1 MHVPVL
7 LKEVISYL
15 DPQPNENF
23 VDGTFG
29 EGGHSLAILENTS
42 PAGKILGIETD
53 KEMCARWLARKFQIP
68 KSPSTPSSGPRGK
81 FQRVILVNDNF
92 VNLKKV
98 VKEKKFGPISG
109 VLLDLGISSWHLE
122 ESQKGF
128 SFLRNE
134 FLMMRL
140 DGDKSKLT
148 AASIINH
155 WPAAELERIFR
166 EYGEERFASKMAA
179 AICSLRNRKPIETTW
194 QLAEIIKRILP
205 PAYEGGRIHPAT
217 RVFLALRIAVNRELE
232 NLERTLPQILEVL
245 NKGGKICVITFN
257 SLEDRIVKNFFKE
270 QAREGRSKILT
281 PKPVTPGLV
290 EIKNNP
296 RSRSAKLRAAAKV

>member
-1 MHVPVL
+1 MHIPVL
-7 LKEVISYL
+7 LKEAMSCL
-15 DPQPNENF
+15 DPQPNKNF
-23 VDGTFG
+23 IDCTLG
-29 EGGHSLAILENTS
+29 EAGHSLAILEKIA
-42 PAGKILGIETD
+42 PRGKVLGIEAD
-53 KEMCARWLARKFQIP
+53 SELYQKFLARKIP
-68 KSPSTPSSGPRGK
+68 RLIT
-81 FQRVILVNDNF
+81 VNDNF
-92 VNLKKV
+92 VNLKKI

-134 FLMMRL
+134 PLMMRL
-140 DGDKSKLT
+140 DGDESKLT
-148 AASIINH
+148 AASIIND
-155 WPAAELERIFR
+155 WPADELERIFR

-270 QAREGRSKILT
+270 QARQGRLKTLT
-281 PKPVTPGLV
+281 PRPLTASLV

-296 RSRSAKLRAAAKV
+296 RSRSAKLRAAAKT

>member
-1 MHVPVL
+1 MHIPVL
-7 LKEVISYL
+7 LKEVMSYL

-23 VDGTFG
+23 IDGTFG
-29 EGGHSLAILENTS
+29 EGGHSLAILEKIA
-42 PAGKILGIETD
+42 PRGKILGLEAD
-53 KEMCARWLARKFQIP
+53 NDLYQRLLARK
-68 KSPSTPSSGPRGK
+68 T
-81 FQRVILVNDNF
+81 QRLIVVNDNF
-92 VNLKKV
+92 VNLKEI

-134 FLMMRL
+134 PLMMRL

-148 AASIINH
+148 AANIIND

-205 PAYEGGRIHPAT
+205 PSYEGGRIHPAT
-217 RVFLALRIAVNRELE
+217 RIFLALRIAVNRELE

-257 SLEDRIVKNFFKE
+257 SLEDRIVKSFLAQESKA
-270 QAREGRSKILT
+270 QPGRLKILT
-281 PKPVTPGLV
+281 KKPVMAGV
-290 EIKNNP
+290 EEIKNNP
-296 RSRSAKLRAAAKV
+296 RSRSAKLRAGIKI